1 MLDMGDM
8 VTPCAGF
15 TMQHAYG
22 THLRNFSPMTQR
34 KTQLDSLAYT
44 LLLACCLFW
53 GFQQVLIKATV
64 PEVPPVFQAA
74 LRFAGATLLL
84 WLWCRWRK
92 VPLLPR
98 DGTLGPGLLA
108 GALFAIEF
116 ACIYVG
122 LQYTGASRLTVF
134 LYTSPFWVAALL
146 PFFVASERLRPVQWL
161 GLTCAFAAVV
171 FAFGDGLR
179 GSSAPWWGD
188 ALALAAG
195 MFWGLTTVVIRSS
208 SLARTSAEQLLFYQI
223 AFSAL
228 ALPLLSI
235 ALGERWH
242 FAWTGFAVTS
252 LSVQTVVAS
261 YLTWMWLLGRYPAG
275 KLSAFVFLT
284 PVFALL
290 FGALWLHEPVTPGLL
305 LALALV
311 GVGIVLVNKK

>member
-1 MLDMGDM
+1 
-8 VTPCAGF
+8 
-15 TMQHAYG
+15 
-22 THLRNFSPMTQR
+22 MTQR
-34 KTQLDSLAYT
+34 KTHLDALAYA

-108 GALFAIEF
+108 GALFTVEF
-116 ACIYVG
+116 ACIYIG
-122 LQYTGASRLTVF
+122 LQHTSASRLTVF
-134 LYTSPFWVAALL
+134 LYTSPFWVAAVL
-146 PFFVASERLRPVQWL
+146 PFFVASERLRPVQWA
-161 GLTCAFAAVV
+161 GLACAFAAVV

-179 GSSAPWWGD
+179 SNTAPWWGD

-223 AFSAL
+223 GFSAL

-242 FAWTGFAVTS
+242 FAWSGFAVTS
-252 LSVQTVVAS
+252 LIVQTVAGAFAS

-275 KLSAFVFLT
+275 KMSAFVFLT
-284 PVFALL
+284 PIFALL
-290 FGALWLHEPVTPGLL
+290 FGTLWLQEPVTPALL
-305 LALALV
+305 IAVALV
-311 GVGIVLVNKK
+311 GVGIVWVNKK